1 MPDPL
6 LDVNQV
12 AELLGTTPR
21 FARRLVAERRIEF
34 IKIGRHVRVRPAV
47 VAEYLEANTVLPVSV
62 RRASLRRAA

>member
-34 IKIGRHVRVRPAV
+34 IKVGRHVRVRPAV
-47 VAEYLEANTVLPVSV
+47 VAEYLEANTVPPVSV